1 MTSTMSRVVDW
12 KLVRELQ
19 DDCTRQLTIRET
31 AGGRDLDEPARRALA
46 ESVVVGHIGQ
56 HARQL
61 VREGKGA
68 ITPEQERV
76 LVDAVLAAMFGL
88 GRLEPLLNDPDI
100 EDIEISG
107 YDNVT
112 VTDSRGTVRRV
123 DPVADSDAEL
133 RKLIV
138 QLAATAGHRER
149 LLTDATPLMHMRL
162 PNGSRM
168 TANIVVTKR
177 PEVTIRNHRLVDV
190 SLEDMLIHR
199 TLSED
204 LRSFLAAAVH
214 ARKNIIVTGNLGAG
228 KTTLVRAL
236 LKEIDPGERF
246 ATIETAFELQADTFQ
261 ERCVAYEAQPGTGE
275 PEARTGR
282 RSGEITLYELIEH
295 ALLQH
300 HRRIILGEV
309 RGQEIGPMLEVM
321 QLGEGGS
328 MSTLHSRS
336 AHHALTRM
344 ATLVTS
350 RTRLNDDSAAR
361 AWIADAVDLIVH
373 VRRVD
378 SPGRRQRFVS
388 DVLSI
393 GTYADGRI
401 TVDEVFKPVRPGSGA
416 FRTQAMPEIVQEL
429 SAFGYVPQ
437 HGGGL

>member
-1 MTSTMSRVVDW
+1 MTSTVTRSLDW
-12 KLVRELQ
+12 KTVRQLQ
-19 DDCTRQLTIRET
+19 DACTRLLTERE
-31 AGGRDLDEPARRALA
+31 AVSARDLDEPARRALA

-68 ITPEQERV
+68 ITPAEERA
-76 LVDAVLAAMFGL
+76 LVDAVLASMFGL
-88 GRLEPLLNDPDI
+88 GRLEPLLHDNEI

-107 YDNVT
+107 HDTVT
-112 VTDSRGTVRRV
+112 VTDFRGEVRRV
-123 DPVADSDAEL
+123 DPVAESDAEL

-168 TANIVVTKR
+168 AANIVVTKR
-177 PEVTIRNHRLVDV
+177 PEITIRNDRLVDV
-190 SLEDMLIHR
+190 SLDDMVAVR

-204 LRSFLAAAVH
+204 LRSFLAAAVK

-246 ATIETAFELQADTFQ
+246 ATIETAFELQADQFKD
-261 ERCVAYEAQPGTGE
+261 RCVAYEAQPGTGE
-275 PEARTGR
+275 PDARTGR
-282 RSGEITLYELIEH
+282 RAGEIGLYELIEH

-300 HRRIILGEV
+300 HRRIVLGEV

-344 ATLVTS
+344 ATLVTT
-350 RTRLNDDSAAR
+350 RTPLHDFDAAR

-373 VRRVD
+373 VRRLD
-378 SPGRRQRFVS
+378 SPGHRVRYVS

-393 GTYADGRI
+393 GAYADGRI
-401 TVDEVFKPVRPGSGA
+401 TVDEVFTPGQGGGA
-416 FRTQAMPEIVQEL
+416 RRTAAVPEIVHEL
-429 SAFGYVPQ
+429 TEHGYVPQ
-437 HGGGL
+437 